1 MRCFR
6 KDSQLNENYN
16 FILIV
21 AFWLDWSTV
30 FINTVY
36 PDHIFHCLN
45 LKHNN
50 H

>member
-21 AFWLDWSTV
+21 AFWLDY
-30 FINTVY
+30 TVY